1 MTVKREDVFLSSI
14 INGILLLL
22 LPGYERSELV
32 LELIKTELKRKG
44 LAWREAG
51 SWKLCDVEG

>member
-44 LAWREAG
+44 LA
-51 SWKLCDVEG
+51 